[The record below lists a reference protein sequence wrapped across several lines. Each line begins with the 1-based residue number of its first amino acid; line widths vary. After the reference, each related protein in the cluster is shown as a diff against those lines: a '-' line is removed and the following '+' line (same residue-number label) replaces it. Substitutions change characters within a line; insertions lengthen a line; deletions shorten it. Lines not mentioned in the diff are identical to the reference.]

1 MIIGILLLY
10 IAVLLLYANW
20 MIVTLFPSEEKLDY
34 CNFSKILPML
44 KSTST
49 LSTTLFKVIF
59 EFDRAYHDKFKVVLP
74 PSLPFFRKKEIETYC
89 YDPTVY
95 RPLYFHTL
103 KFVFIFYL
111 LSLLPVFLYRKVY
124 FRNIRIGWVWTP
136 TARLLTIKGRQFH
149 GKGY

>member
-1 MIIGILLLY
+1 MIIGFLLLY

-34 CNFSKILPML
+34 CNLSKILPTL

-59 EFDRAYHDKFKVVLP
+59 EFDRAYHDKFKVILP

-103 KFVFIFYL
+103 KRVFIFYL
-111 LSLLPVFLYRKVY
+111 LSL
-124 FRNIRIGWVWTP
+124 
-136 TARLLTIKGRQFH
+136 
-149 GKGY
+149 